1 MAKKELDRFDNKARR
16 NIQIATKLV
25 ALIASSIIASCI
37 IVMAVSI
44 VIFYIGFKKNIDERI
59 EETAFGVQN
68 TIETWSTDLVNS
80 ANLITG
86 SARLVNAVASGNN
99 ARAKEIAD
107 NFFDLSGTDFMAVTD
122 TSGIVISGNG
132 IAAGAN
138 ISSSNAV
145 QTGRRGSSTYAVDA
159 IANYTYAMYA
169 VSPLKDE
176 NTGKVVGVVVTGYEF
191 STESDEDLVI
201 VIKKSYGVENTIFKG
216 VVA

>member
-1 MAKKELDRFDNKARR
+1 MAKKELDRFDTKARR

-37 IVMAVSI
+37 IVMSVSI

-99 ARAKEIAD
+99 ARAKEI
-107 NFFDLSGTDFMAVTD
+107 V
-122 TSGIVISGNG
+122 
-132 IAAGAN
+132 
-138 ISSSNAV
+138 
-145 QTGRRGSSTYAVDA
+145 
-159 IANYTYAMYA
+159 
-169 VSPLKDE
+169 
-176 NTGKVVGVVVTGYEF
+176 
-191 STESDEDLVI
+191 
-201 VIKKSYGVENTIFKG
+201 
-216 VVA
+216 